1 MNKLTSEERENKLIE
16 IEKRRI
22 DKKVLEYLE
31 RAKVIAS
38 KSVLNNIE
46 SDDLYEARIIE
57 IAKLIQLEETKWQ
70 INLY

>member
-1 MNKLTSEERENKLIE
+1 MNKLNSEERENKLIE

-57 IAKLIQLEETKWQ
+57 IAKLIQLEETK
-70 INLY
+70 

>member
-46 SDDLYEARIIE
+46 SDDLYEARIVE
-57 IAKLIQLEETKWQ
+57 IAKLIQLEEAK
-70 INLY
+70 

>member
-22 DKKVLEYLE
+22 DKKDLEYLE
-31 RAKVIAS
+31 RAKVIAY

-57 IAKLIQLEETKWQ
+57 IAKLIQLEETKW
-70 INLY
+70 INIF